1 LTPWTHEKETI
12 MRKRYQQGSLKKFD
26 GKWIAQWWE
35 DGHRRKRTLGS
46 VWTMAKAQAKGE
58 LDAILAP
65 INARAQ
71 APSASAKWGAFV
83 KSTYLPFYLRKWKK
97 SSALTN
103 EERLKVHLVPVFSER
118 TLGSFSRDEL
128 QTLLDGK
135 AAAGLSY
142 SVVAHLRWDLR
153 QIFRMAVAEGYLLR
167 NPAELLFVPRDAK
180 RPEHTFMS
188 PEEVQKCFAVL
199 ELREQLIAK
208 LAILGGLRPGEIFG
222 LKWGHLAE
230 THADIRQRVYRGV
243 IDSPKSTRSIRKAA
257 LSAGLMADIRA
268 WKEISLNPSD
278 DAWVFPSETGKTPL
292 GRDNVWRRKIGPK
305 LNAVGLGWV
314 DFHVM
319 RRTHSTLMNEIH
331 DDPQMVADQ
340 LGHTVDVNQNVYTRA
355 SVARRKEAVDA
366 LESSLPV
373 M

>member
-1 LTPWTHEKETI
+1 
-12 MRKRYQQGSLKKFD
+12 MRKRYQNGSLTKFD
-26 GKWIAQWWE
+26 GKWIAQWR
-35 DGHRRKRTLGS
+35 DGSLKKKRTLGRVS
-46 VWTMAKAQAKGE
+46 KMPKAKAQSE

-65 INARAQ
+65 INARGQ
-71 APSASAKWGAFV
+71 APSASAKWGEFV
-83 KSTYLPFYLRKWKK
+83 NHTYLPFYQRKWKR
-97 SSALTN
+97 SSAMTN
-103 EERLKVHLVPVFSER
+103 QERLKVHLVPVYSER

-135 AAAGLSY
+135 AACGLSY

-153 QIFRMAVAEGYLLR
+153 QIFRMAVAEGHLSR

-180 RPEHTFMS
+180 RPEHTFMN
-188 PEEVQKCFAVL
+188 PEEVQKCFTVL
-199 ELREQLIAK
+199 EPRERLIAK
-208 LAILGGLRPGEIFG
+208 LAILAGLRPGEIFG
-222 LKWGHLAE
+222 LKWGHLSQ
-230 THADIRQRVYRGV
+230 THVDIRQRVYRGQ

-257 LSAGLMADIRA
+257 LSAGLMDDIRA
-268 WKEISLNPSD
+268 WKDISLNPGE

-292 GRDNVWRRKIGPK
+292 GRDNVWRRRIGPK
-305 LNAVGLGWV
+305 LKAAGLGFV

-331 DDPQMVADQ
+331 DNPQMVADQ
-340 LGHTVDVNQNVYTRA
+340 MGHTVDVNQNVYTRA